1 MIRFAGLSGLIPCGL
16 MMSAFVGL
24 ASAQETKPEPTDVEK
39 AAMAEV
45 RKSGGQVME
54 LAQNDARLDVA
65 FHLADGK
72 IEDAQLAPLKNLPKL
87 AQLNVRGKDITD
99 AGLVNIKDAKG
110 LVRLHLE
117 KTKVTDA
124 GLEQLKGLENLEYL
138 NLYGTAVTDA
148 GLKQLEGLKKLK
160 RLYLWQTP
168 VTDAGVA
175 ALKAALPE
183 IQIIRGVEPPKPA
196 EAKPEEKKPE
206 EKKEEKK

>member
-1 MIRFAGLSGLIPCGL
+1 MMIRSVGLCGL
-16 MMSAFVGL
+16 MLSVFVGM
-24 ASAQETKPEPTDVEK
+24 ASGQEKPMPTEAEK
-39 AAMAEV
+39 AAMAEIQ
-45 RKSGGQVME
+45 KSGGQVME

-87 AQLNVRGKDITD
+87 AQLNVRGKEITD
-99 AGLVNIKDAKG
+99 AGLAHLKDAKG
-110 LVRLHLE
+110 LIRLHLE
-117 KTKVTDA
+117 KTKVTDV

-148 GLKQLEGLKKLK
+148 GLKHLEGLKKLK
-160 RLYLWQTP
+160 RLYLWQAP

-183 IQIIRGVEPPKPA
+183 IQIVRGVEPPKPD

>member
-1 MIRFAGLSGLIPCGL
+1 MIRTAGLCCLMLSAFAG
-16 MMSAFVGL
+16 FV
-24 ASAQETKPEPTDVEK
+24 AAQEKPAPTEAEK
-39 AAMAEV
+39 NAMAEI
-45 RKSGGQVME
+45 RKAGGQVME

-72 IEDAQLAPLKNLPKL
+72 IEDASLAPLKNLPKL

-99 AGLVNIKDAKG
+99 AGLANIKDSKG
-110 LVRLHLE
+110 LIRLHLE

-138 NLYGTAVTDA
+138 NLYGTTVTDA
-148 GLKQLEGLKKLK
+148 GLKHLEGLKKLK
-160 RLYLWQTP
+160 RLYLWQTQ

-175 ALKAALPE
+175 ALKTAIPE
-183 IQIIRGVEPPKPA
+183 IQIVRGVEPPKPA

-206 EKKEEKK
+206 EKK

>member
-1 MIRFAGLSGLIPCGL
+1 MIRT
-16 MMSAFVGL
+16 VGL
-24 ASAQETKPEPTDVEK
+24 CLVMSGVLASIAFSQEKAPPTDAEK
-39 AAMAEV
+39 AAMAEI
-45 RKSGGQVME
+45 RKAGGQVME

-87 AQLNVRGKDITD
+87 AQLNVRGKEITD
-99 AGLVNIKDAKG
+99 AGLVHIKDSKG

-117 KTKVTDA
+117 RTKVTDA
-124 GLEQLKGLENLEYL
+124 GLEQLKGLESLEYL

-148 GLKQLEGLKKLK
+148 GLKPLEALKKLK
-160 RLYLWQTP
+160 RLYLWETK

-183 IQIIRGVEPPKPA
+183 LQIVRGVEPAKPA
-196 EAKPEEKKPE
+196 VAKPE

>member
-1 MIRFAGLSGLIPCGL
+1 MLRSVGLCLIVSG
-16 MMSAFVGL
+16 FVGSV
-24 ASAQETKPEPTDVEK
+24 AWSEDKPAPTDAEK
-39 AAMAEV
+39 AAIAEI

-99 AGLVNIKDAKG
+99 AGLVNIKDSKG
-110 LVRLHLE
+110 LIRLHLE
-117 KTKVTDA
+117 RTKVTDA

-148 GLKQLEGLKKLK
+148 GLKHLEGLKKLK
-160 RLYLWQTP
+160 RLYLWETK

-175 ALKAALPE
+175 GLKAAVPE
-183 IQIIRGVEPPKPA
+183 VQIIRGVEPAKPA

-206 EKKEEKK
+206 EKKPEEKK

>member
-1 MIRFAGLSGLIPCGL
+1 MTRLVALTGLMTCGL
-16 MMSAFVGL
+16 LWSACSGVAF
-24 ASAQETKPEPTDVEK
+24 AQEKPAPTDAEK

-45 RKSGGQVME
+45 RKLGGQVMD

-65 FHLADGK
+65 YHLADGK
-72 IEDAQLAPLKNLPKL
+72 IEDAALAPLKNLPKL

-99 AGLVNIKDAKG
+99 AGLVHLKDAKA

-117 KTKVTDA
+117 RTKITDA

-138 NLYGTAVTDA
+138 NLWGTAVTDA
-148 GLKQLEGLKKLK
+148 GLKHLEGLKKLK
-160 RLYLWQTP
+160 RIYLWQAP

-183 IQIIRGVEPPKPA
+183 LKIDRGVEPPKPA
-196 EAKPEEKKPE
+196 EVKPEEKKPE

>member
-1 MIRFAGLSGLIPCGL
+1 MIRAVGLCLMLSGL
-16 MMSAFVGL
+16 FVSFGF
-24 ASAQETKPEPTDVEK
+24 AAETPAPTEAEK
-39 AAMAEV
+39 NAMAEI

-54 LAQNDARLDVA
+54 LAQNDSRLDVA

-99 AGLVNIKDAKG
+99 AGLVHIKDSKG

-117 KTKVTDA
+117 RTKVTDA
-124 GLEQLKGLENLEYL
+124 GLEQLKGLESLEYL

-148 GLKQLEGLKKLK
+148 GLKHLEGLKKLK
-160 RLYLWQTP
+160 RLYLWETK
-168 VTDAGVA
+168 VSDAGVA
-175 ALKAALPE
+175 AIKGAVPGL
-183 IQIIRGVEPPKPA
+183 QVIRGVEPAKPAEVKPA

-206 EKKEEKK
+206 EKK

>member
-1 MIRFAGLSGLIPCGL
+1 MIRMIRLTDVVTAALVLGCLIG
-16 MMSAFVGL
+16 STN
-24 ASAQETKPEPTDVEK
+24 AQEKPMPSEAEK
-39 AAMAEV
+39 AAIAEIK
-45 RKSGGQVME
+45 KSGGQVME

-72 IEDAQLAPLKNLPKL
+72 IEDAQLTPLKNLPKL
-87 AQLNVRGKDITD
+87 AQLNVRGKDISD
-99 AGLVNIKDAKG
+99 AGLANIKDSKG
-110 LVRLHLE
+110 LIRLHLE

-148 GLKQLEGLKKLK
+148 GLKHLEGLKKLK
-160 RLYLWQTP
+160 KLYLWQTQ

-175 ALKAALPE
+175 ALKAAVPE
-183 IQIIRGVEPPKPA
+183 IKIDRGIEPPKPA

-206 EKKEEKK
+206 EKK

>member
-1 MIRFAGLSGLIPCGL
+1 MLRS
-16 MMSAFVGL
+16 VGL
-24 ASAQETKPEPTDVEK
+24 CLIVSGFIGSIACAEDKPAPTDAEK
-39 AAMAEV
+39 AAIAEI

-110 LVRLHLE
+110 LIRLHLE
-117 KTKVTDA
+117 RTKVTDA

-148 GLKQLEGLKKLK
+148 GLKHLEGLKKLK
-160 RLYLWQTP
+160 RLYLWETK

-175 ALKAALPE
+175 GLKAAVPE
-183 IQIIRGVEPPKPA
+183 LQIVRGVEPAKPA
-196 EAKPEEKKPE
+196 ETKPEEKKPE
-206 EKKEEKK
+206 EKKPEEKK

>member
-1 MIRFAGLSGLIPCGL
+1 MIRLMGLCGLICW
-16 MMSAFVGL
+16 SFVGL
-24 ASAQETKPEPTDVEK
+24 TSAQEKPAPTDAEK

-45 RKSGGQVME
+45 RKAGGQVME

-72 IEDAQLAPLKNLPKL
+72 IDDAQLASLKNLPKL

-148 GLKQLEGLKKLK
+148 GLKHLEGLKKLK

-175 ALKAALPE
+175 ALKTALPE
-183 IQIIRGVEPPKPA
+183 IQIIRGVEPPKPV

>member
-1 MIRFAGLSGLIPCGL
+1 MIRFASLSCLIPCGL
-16 MMSAFVGL
+16 MLSALVGL
-24 ASAQETKPEPTDVEK
+24 SSAQEKKPEPTDAEK

-45 RKSGGQVME
+45 RKAGGQVME

-87 AQLNVRGKDITD
+87 AQLNVRGKEITD
-99 AGLVNIKDAKG
+99 AGLVHLKDAKG

-124 GLEQLKGLENLEYL
+124 GLEHLKGLENLEYL
-138 NLYGTAVTDA
+138 NLYGTAVTDG
-148 GLKQLEGLKKLK
+148 GLKHLEGLKKLK
-160 RLYLWQTP
+160 RLYLWQAP

-183 IQIIRGVEPPKPA
+183 LKIDRGIEPPKPA

>member
-1 MIRFAGLSGLIPCGL
+1 MIRTVGLCLVMSGLVV
-16 MMSAFVGL
+16 STAF
-24 ASAQETKPEPTDVEK
+24 SQEKAPPTEAEK
-39 AAMAEV
+39 AAMAEI

-99 AGLVNIKDAKG
+99 AGLVFIKDSKG

-117 KTKVTDA
+117 RTKVTDA

-138 NLYGTAVTDA
+138 NLYATVVTDA
-148 GLKQLEGLKKLK
+148 GLKHLEGLKKLR
-160 RLYLWQTP
+160 RLYLWETK

-175 ALKAALPE
+175 ALKAAIPE
-183 IQIIRGVEPPKPA
+183 LQIVRGVEPAKPA
-196 EAKPEEKKPE
+196 EAKPADAKPE
-206 EKKEEKK
+206 EKK